1 MEMILPKPPRHN
13 KTPDE
18 CIMQNVLS
26 SLALVML
33 AAPLSATDSTQA
45 GMESFEKVRP
55 ILEQHCYRC
64 HSTAAKKQRGGLL
77 LDSRDGL
84 HKGGESGPAI
94 VPGNSVW
101 ITNA

>member
-1 MEMILPKPPRHN
+1 
-13 KTPDE
+13 
-18 CIMQNVLS
+18 MQNVLS